1 MLQNKAKFTSVEIMA
16 IFGEEN
22 VLNMGQNEFIG
33 VSIDTRSTTEGE
45 IFVPLIGEKI
55 DAHELISDAF
65 SKGAS
70 LVLVSK
76 NWYEKNSDK
85 VAGKPLV
92 LVEDTLSA
100 LGELASFHRNRFNI
114 PVIAVAGSNGK
125 TTTKDMIS
133 AVLSRKF
140 KVLKTYQNF
149 NNRIGVPLM
158 IFNLDET
165 IECAIIEIG
174 TNEPGEI
181 YILSEI
187 LSPTDGIITNIGQE
201 HLEKLM
207 DLDGVE
213 MEETSLFGY
222 LQRFGGMCFINCDDE
237 RLSKYRKIIDRKF
250 TYSTIYDDV
259 NLKVEIEINP
269 NINPVL
275 KYTVDDQPYEI
286 KLNAY
291 GIASGYNAVAA
302 VALGKYFGIEDTE
315 IKIALE
321 NYEQEKY
328 SGYARM
334 MLQEIKGYTIL
345 NDCYNAN
352 PSSMKM
358 SIATLEKYNG
368 KSKRAVILGDMRELG
383 EKSLELHIEVL
394 KYASQVCDRVFTIG
408 DFMQQASTL
417 LKARN
422 VEHYSD
428 LVEIANKIKE
438 LKNDYAFLLKGSRG
452 MKMERIIDLLN

>member
-1 MLQNKAKFTSVEIMA
+1 MLKNKAKFTAAEIKA

-22 VLNMGQNEFIG
+22 VINVEQSEFVG
-33 VSIDTRSTTEGE
+33 VSVDTRSLTEGE

-55 DAHELISDAF
+55 DAHELLPDAF

-70 LVLVSK
+70 LALVAKSWFGS
-76 NWYEKNSDK
+76 NAEK

-100 LGELASFHRNRFNI
+100 LGELALFHRNRFNI
-114 PVIAVAGSNGK
+114 PIIAVAGSNGK

-133 AVLSRKF
+133 AVLSKKF

-158 IFNLDET
+158 IFNLDDA
-165 IECAIIEIG
+165 IECAVIEIG

-181 YILSEI
+181 LILSEI
-187 LSPTDGIITNIGQE
+187 LAPTDGIITNIGQE
-201 HLEKLM
+201 HLEKLI

-222 LQRFGGMCFINCDDE
+222 LQRHGGTCFINCDDE
-237 RLSKYRKIIDRKF
+237 RLSKYRKILDKKF
-250 TYSTIYDDV
+250 TYSTIDDEV
-259 NLKVEIEINP
+259 NLKVEIEINA

-275 KYTVDDQPYEI
+275 KYTAGEHQNRI
-286 KLNAY
+286 NLNTY

-302 VALGKYFGIEDTE
+302 VAIGKYFGIDDAE

-321 NYEQEKY
+321 SFEQEKY

-334 MLQEIKGYTIL
+334 MLQEIEGYTIL

-368 KSKRAVILGDMRELG
+368 KPKRAAILGDMRELG
-383 EKSLELHIEVL
+383 EKSLELHLEVL
-394 KYASQVCDRVFTIG
+394 KYASDVCDRVFITG
-408 DFMQQASTL
+408 DFMQQASKL
-417 LKARN
+417 LNAGN

-428 LVEIANKIKE
+428 LSEIASEIKD
-438 LKNDYAFLLKGSRG
+438 LKKDFAFLLKGSRG
-452 MKMERIIDLLN
+452 MKMERIIEMLS